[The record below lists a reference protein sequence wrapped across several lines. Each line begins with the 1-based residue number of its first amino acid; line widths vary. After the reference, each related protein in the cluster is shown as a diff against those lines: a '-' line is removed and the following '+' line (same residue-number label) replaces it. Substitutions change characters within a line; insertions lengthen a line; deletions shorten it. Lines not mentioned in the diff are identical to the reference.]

1 MENNIKLSIIVP
13 VYKTEQYLHRCLS
26 SIFDQNVDRSQY
38 EVIIV
43 NDGSPDNSQTIID
56 DFCSRY
62 DNATC
67 IIQLNQG
74 LSMARN
80 NGVAKA
86 KGEYIWFV
94 DSDDWVKE
102 NSICTIL
109 RECDTLP
116 DAISITSFKDATSGT
131 YPLPNLTNGHKLLL
145 SKTFARGMVFYI
157 LKREF
162 IISHNLYIYPGIYHE
177 DAEFTPR
184 MLYYAASIRTITE
197 PLYYVYP
204 NPTSITRS
212 INPKRSY
219 DLLIVSEHLL
229 RFKNENVVEPSIKK
243 VFDYLISVS
252 INAALANMKN
262 SNTIEQKK
270 FNQMLYEKC
279 YLLSAL
285 WRSPLKYRLEYIL
298 FKLFP
303 RKYVKIYK
311 IMKSVP
317 RALIW

>member
-1 MENNIKLSIIVP
+1 MKNKIKLSIIVP

-26 SIFDQNVDRSQY
+26 SIFNQNVDRSQY

-43 NDGSPDNSQTIID
+43 NDGSPDNSQSIID
-56 DFCSRY
+56 DFCTTY

-67 IIQLNQG
+67 IVQSNQG

-86 KGEYIWFV
+86 KGEYIWFI
-94 DSDDWVKE
+94 DSDDWVKD

-109 RECDTLP
+109 RECEALP
-116 DAISITSFKDATSGT
+116 DVISITYFKDSTSGT
-131 YPLPNLTNGHKLLL
+131 YHPPYSTDGHKILL
-145 SKTFARGMVFYI
+145 SKSFARGMVFYI

-162 IISHNLYIYPGIYHE
+162 ITSHNLYICPGIYHE

-184 MLYYAASIRTITE
+184 MLYYAKSIRTITE
-197 PLYYVYP
+197 PLYYIYT

-212 INPKRSY
+212 INHKRSY
-219 DLLIVSEHLL
+219 DLLIVSDHLL
-229 RFKNENVVEPSIKK
+229 SFKNKNVAEHSIKR
-243 VFDYLISVS
+243 VFDHLISIN
-252 INAALANMKN
+252 INAALANMTD
-262 SNTIEQKK
+262 SNEVEQKK
-270 FNQMLYEKC
+270 FNQALHKKR

-285 WRSPLKYRLEYIL
+285 WHSSLKHRLEYVL
-298 FKLFP
+298 FKLCL

-311 IMKSVP
+311 MLKS
-317 RALIW
+317 A